1 MYKSFFGLRE
11 RPFNLVPDPRYL
23 FMSTRQREAFSTLKY
38 ALTGPR
44 GLTLLLGEAGTGKT
58 TLVQAALFDGG
69 GTNAQCVLLSN
80 PTLTR
85 NEFYEFLA
93 NAFGLPREA
102 ARSKTEFL
110 FALRQHLEERQA
122 QGLLTALVIDE
133 AQSLSFE
140 LLEEVRLLS
149 NMETQTEKLVS
160 VVLAGQLELGDR
172 LNDSRLRQLKQRI
185 ALRCQ
190 LAPLELTATA
200 AYIAGRIRIAG
211 GSPAEIFTRDAVA
224 VIYNGSGG
232 VPRVINVICE
242 NALIGGFAAQI
253 KPVPKSI
260 VEEVLRD
267 FDLRAARQ
275 DAPAVVDTRMP
286 EPVVV
291 GEPESGIEHEHE
303 PAAAANAPVFG
314 TFGRKRRFSFF

>member
-1 MYKSFFGLRE
+1 MYRSFFGLRE

-93 NAFGLPREA
+93 NAFGLRGEA

-110 FALRQHLEERQA
+110 LGLRHHLEERQA

-133 AQSLSFE
+133 AQSLSYE

-185 ALRCQ
+185 ALRCE
-190 LAPLELTATA
+190 LAPLELTETA

-211 GSPAEIFTRDAVA
+211 GSPAQIFTRDAVS
-224 VIYNGSGG
+224 VVFNGSGG

-242 NALIGGFAAQI
+242 NALINGFAAQT

-267 FDLRAARQ
+267 FDLRGRQESLAA
-275 DAPAVVDTRMP
+275 DTRSS
-286 EPVVV
+286 EPVAVA
-291 GEPESGIEHEHE
+291 EPAMPTAGGVEHET
-303 PAAAANAPVFG
+303 AAAANAPVFG

>member
-1 MYKSFFGLRE
+1 MYRSFFGLRE

-58 TLVQAALFDGG
+58 TMVQAALFDGG
-69 GTNAQCVLLSN
+69 GMNAQCVLLSN

-93 NAFGLPREA
+93 NAFGLSGDA

-110 FALRQHLEERQA
+110 LSLRQHLEERQA

-172 LNDSRLRQLKQRI
+172 LNDARLRQLTQRI

-190 LAPLELTATA
+190 LAPLELTETA
-200 AYIAGRIRIAG
+200 SYIAGRIRIAG
-211 GSPAEIFTRDAVA
+211 GSPAQIFTRDAVS
-224 VIYNGSGG
+224 VIFNGSGG

-242 NALIGGFAAQI
+242 NALINGFAAQT

-267 FDLRAARQ
+267 FDLRARQ
-275 DAPAVVDTRMP
+275 DLLHVADAPMN
-286 EPVVV
+286 EPVAVT
-291 GEPESGIEHEHE
+291 ESEANGVEHE
-303 PAAAANAPVFG
+303 PAAAVNGPVFG

>member
-1 MYKSFFGLRE
+1 MYKSFFGFRE
-11 RPFNLVPDPRYL
+11 RPFNLVPDPRFL

-58 TLVQAALFDGG
+58 TLVQAALFEGG
-69 GTNAQCVLLSN
+69 GANAQCVLLSN

-93 NAFGLPREA
+93 NAFGLSGAA

-110 FALRQHLEERQA
+110 FALREHLEERQA

-190 LAPLELTATA
+190 LAPLELTETA

-211 GSPAEIFTRDAVA
+211 GSPAEIFTRDAVS

-242 NALIGGFAAQI
+242 NALINGFAAQT

-267 FDLRAARQ
+267 FDLRARQGVVSVADARAS
-275 DAPAVVDTRMP
+275 DSVAVV
-286 EPVVV
+286 
-291 GEPESGIEHEHE
+291 EPESVVEHETTV
-303 PAAAANAPVFG
+303 AANGPVFG